1 MWLLNHAHYCAA
13 VTASTP
19 LGRLSTRS
27 WWDCSHL
34 TRRASVR
41 SPTDVGWW
49 GQMCQMGS
57 RSGLFTHA
65 SITNHEHGS
74 HFPKS
79 VIKWNW
85 LGVVDATGILR
96 KLWPQSLN
104 HENSSRL
111 KVHKWCVSAI
121 IPLDIRWIGCRCFY
135 TDVIESLNGRSCHL
149 IEIHVYTYLR
159 FKKDTLTTI

>member
-1 MWLLNHAHYCAA
+1 MWLLNHAHYYAA

-57 RSGLFTHA
+57 RSGLFTRA

-79 VIKWNW
+79 IIKWNW
-85 LGVVDATGILR
+85 LGVL
-96 KLWPQSLN
+96 S
-104 HENSSRL
+104 
-111 KVHKWCVSAI
+111 
-121 IPLDIRWIGCRCFY
+121 CRCNRDPPQ
-135 TDVIESLNGRSCHL
+135 TVTTESEPWKQLQTKSTQVMCQCH
-149 IEIHVYTYLR
+149 R
-159 FKKDTLTTI
+159 TIRHTVNLMQMLLYRRHWVTEW